1 VTHAELAPSAG
12 RPRLE
17 ARDRVEGL
25 LTVLGAEERLYL
37 ELRDLLQRERELI
50 ANLDVAGLEQGVRQ
64 KESLAEEGR
73 LLEESRLE
81 LAALLAR
88 ELGIG
93 SERATLSQLCA
104 ALGPE
109 RDAALRGAHSR
120 LTALVGAVQELV
132 AANSGFA
139 GEAEGRVRATLQLL
153 GRLLPDQPTYQPP
166 GAREAAPAAGR
177 LLRRT
182 A

>member
-1 VTHAELAPSAG
+1 MTTALATPGEMAPGTEPTG
-12 RPRLE
+12 RVGR
-17 ARDRVEGL
+17 L

-50 ANLDVAGLEQGVRQ
+50 ASLDAAGLEAGVRQ

-73 LLEESRLE
+73 LLEESRIE
-81 LAALLAR
+81 VAAALAR
-88 ELGIG
+88 ELGVA
-93 SERATLSQLCA
+93 SDRPTLGQLCA
-104 ALGPE
+104 ALGPI
-109 RDAALRGAHSR
+109 RDAELRAAHSR
-120 LTALVGAVQELV
+120 LAALVGAVQELV

-139 GEAEGRVRATLQLL
+139 GEAEARVRATLRLL

>member
-1 VTHAELAPSAG
+1 MGGGSAA
-12 RPRLE
+12 
-17 ARDRVEGL
+17 ARERSRAGAGEGTQRL
-25 LTVLGAEERLYL
+25 LTVLAAEERLYL

-50 ANLDVAGLEQGVRQ
+50 ASLDVAGLEQGVRQ
-64 KESLAEEGR
+64 KQALAEEGR

-81 LAALLAR
+81 LAALLAG
-88 ELGIG
+88 ELGLPG
-93 SERATLSQLCA
+93 ERPTLSQLCA
-104 ALGPE
+104 ALGPG
-109 RDAALRGAHSR
+109 RDGELRGAHSR
-120 LTALVGAVQELV
+120 LAALVGAVQELV

-139 GEAEGRVRATLQLL
+139 GEAESRVRATLQLL